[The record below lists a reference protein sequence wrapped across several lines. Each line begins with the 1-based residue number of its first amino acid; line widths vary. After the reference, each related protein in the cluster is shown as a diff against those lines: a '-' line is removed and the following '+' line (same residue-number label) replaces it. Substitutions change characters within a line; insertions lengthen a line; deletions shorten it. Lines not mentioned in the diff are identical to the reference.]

1 LSDERIRNQKV
12 NVGVFIKPRRN
23 SNAKDLDS
31 GIRPKEQ
38 SMKAIVAEKAGT
50 PDVLTL
56 KEIAKPDAK
65 AGWVLIKVKA
75 FGLNRAELF
84 TRQGDSP
91 GDGSAV

>member
-65 AGWVLIKVKA
+65 AGWVLIKGLASTELNCLRVKEIHR
-75 FGLNRAELF
+75 G
-84 TRQGDSP
+84 
-91 GDGSAV
+91 